1 MNRLF
6 YKEEKKV
13 KNVKK
18 EKKIEIV
25 DFNLNLSKLIEKN
38 PKEKFI
44 NDFNN
49 LINLKEKYKE
59 KFNNEFKEILFGN
72 KEKIK
77 LFAEKNYINF
87 NIHNPNETINEISN
101 KYFNIFNEII
111 IENKENNENENK
123 FFKADF
129 NYSINEKLLEK
140 KNPFNFILNDLNL
153 KLTFLFNLKT
163 YEENDDEDLTIENKL
178 SSKNYS
184 NISFNKNISNNE
196 LLNDNQKKY

>member
-111 IENKENNENENK
+111 IENKNNNENIPPQ
-123 FFKADF
+123 
-129 NYSINEKLLEK
+129 YV
-140 KNPFNFILNDLNL
+140 
-153 KLTFLFNLKT
+153 
-163 YEENDDEDLTIENKL
+163 
-178 SSKNYS
+178 
-184 NISFNKNISNNE
+184 
-196 LLNDNQKKY
+196 